1 VAKAIFVPAEEG
13 RGVAAP
19 FAVGA
24 AVVPAAVFAAAVALA
39 VAVAGAGA
47 GAGAEGEACGPENTV
62 ATSGSRG
69 GPRLANW
76 RPATTRYCG
85 VP

>member
-1 VAKAIFVPAEEG
+1 VAKAIFEPAEEG
-13 RGVAAP
+13 RAVAAP

-24 AVVPAAVFAAAVALA
+24 AVVPAAVLAAAVAL
-39 VAVAGAGA
+39 AVAGAGA
-47 GAGAEGEACGPENTV
+47 GAGGEACVPEDAV

-69 GPRLANW
+69 GPFRANW